1 MRLLFLFLF
10 LLCGLAVLPVRGQ
23 TPDTTVVL
31 PDVEVEAARAPVDR
45 AVGQRTTRVGADAI
59 AASGAATAAE
69 LLEVRTGLFVKRYGA
84 GGPATVRL
92 RGTTPSQTVI
102 LMDGLRLTDPQTGQ
116 VDLALIPTVVL
127 ESAEVV
133 HGAASAR
140 YGSGGLGGA
149 IRLQT
154 LRPRGTQARAMATAA
169 AYGERALSAAG
180 GTGSDRLAVVA
191 AAEVRQRDGA
201 FPYVNTA
208 LVPHQTVR
216 REGAD
221 SQAQSAYG
229 RVTWRQAGRQ
239 LSLAT
244 WLARTERGLPGQAN
258 AAPGGA
264 RQEDVT
270 RRLSLAAQAPLPR
283 GTLHLDAGLHRHRL
297 HFSHPATALADTSRT
312 QTATL
317 TAHAD
322 LLAGRR
328 LLVTPALE
336 LGLDQARVRS
346 GVQQVRVAPSLRA
359 QAEGARWQLEP
370 ALRFEVL
377 GGEATTTTA
386 LSPHVGAEVQPTAR
400 PYLTLAASAGRTF
413 RAPTF
418 AERFSE
424 PGGDPD
430 LVPERGLAADAG
442 VYVRSARPGQQAEA
456 SLTLFAS
463 RVRDQIVWYPSA
475 VSPGVQIWTPANV
488 GRVIT
493 RGVEAAGSA
502 RTQWG
507 RWQAEGGVQL
517 TRVHAQNRANPQAP
531 AYGEQL
537 RYVPRTQ
544 LTLHAGLGRGAVRL
558 DAQGRLMGERPLASD
573 GTSHL
578 DPYGVVDVQLRVEQP
593 VGAAVLSLVLA
604 VENLFDADYAIVR
617 LYPMPPRH
625 ARLRLSI
632 ALP

>member
-1 MRLLFLFLF
+1 MRFLPLF
-10 LLCGLAVLPVRGQ
+10 LLCGLAVLPARGQ

-31 PDVEVEAARAPVDR
+31 PEVEVEAVRSGADR
-45 AVGQRTTRVGADAI
+45 AVGQRTTRLGADAI

-69 LLEVRTGLFVKRYGA
+69 LLEARTGLFVKRYGA
-84 GGPATVRL
+84 GGPAAVRL
-92 RGTTPSQTVI
+92 RGATTSQTTI

-116 VDLALIPTVVL
+116 VDLSLIPAVLL

-154 LRPRGTQARAMATAA
+154 LRPRGTQARATATAA

-180 GTGSDRLAVVA
+180 GVGSDRLAVVA
-191 AAEVRQRDGA
+191 AAEARQRDGA

-208 LVPHQTVR
+208 LVPRRTVR

-229 RVTWRQAGRQ
+229 RVTWRQAGRH
-239 LSLAT
+239 LSLAA
-244 WLARTERGLPGQAN
+244 WLAQAERGLPGQAN

-264 RQEDVT
+264 RQEDAT
-270 RRLSLAAQAPLPR
+270 RRLSLTAQTPVPR
-283 GTLHLDAGLHRHRL
+283 GTFHLAAGVHHHRL
-297 HFSHPATALADTSRT
+297 QFTHPTTALADTSRT

-317 TAHAD
+317 TTHAD

-336 LGLDQARVRS
+336 LGQDRAAVQG
-346 GVQQVRVAPSLRA
+346 GVQQTRVAPSLRA
-359 QAEGARWQLEP
+359 QVEGARWRLEP
-370 ALRFEVL
+370 ALRLDVL
-377 GGEATTTTA
+377 AGEATTLTA
-386 LSPHVGAEVQPTAR
+386 LSPHLGAEVQPTAR
-400 PYLTLAASAGRTF
+400 RGLTLAASAGRTF

-442 VYVRSARPGQQAEA
+442 VYVRSARPGRLAEA

-463 RVRDQIVWYPSA
+463 RVRDQVVWYPSA

-488 GRVIT
+488 GRVVT
-493 RGVEAAGSA
+493 RGLEAAGSA
-502 RTQWG
+502 RMRWG

-517 TRVHAQNRANPQAP
+517 TRVHAQNRANPEAP

-544 LTLHAGLGRGAVRL
+544 LALHAGLGRGAVRL
-558 DAQGRLMGERPLASD
+558 DAQGRLVGERPLASD

-593 VGAAVLSLVLA
+593 VGPAVLSLALA
-604 VENLFDADYAIVR
+604 VENLFAADYAIVR

-625 ARLRLSI
+625 ARLRLGV